1 MTIAETIA
9 KLTDDQAANCLQCIL
24 KGYAE
29 REQQLTEVITTD
41 APKAMAAI
49 AVELLDDAGRKQ
61 LAGVNANDP
70 LLVRQ
75 ILQLMASD
83 KSFGE
88 QLEGGLGRRKTLIE
102 PVTTALVMAGLI
114 ILLSTHVKIS
124 YENKN
129 GEKNLKV
136 SVDKPSAPKELIKK
150 VLGVL
155 A

>member
-1 MTIAETIA
+1 
-9 KLTDDQAANCLQCIL
+9 
-24 KGYAE
+24 
-29 REQQLTEVITTD
+29 
-41 APKAMAAI
+41 MAAI

-88 QLEGGLGRRKTLIE
+88 QLEGCLGRRKTLIE